1 MNRLLRECRYARAH
15 EALWRDTG
23 LHVVALGPHDDG
35 EVTVLGG
42 GSALL
47 WRVLDEPLGLD
58 EISQRLQ
65 STGAAP
71 DDLDEVAECLD
82 DLVERGLVAWMIV
95 EDEL

>member
-1 MNRLLRECRYARAH
+1 VNRLLKECRYARAH
-15 EALWRDTG
+15 ETLWRDTG

-47 WRVLDEPLGLD
+47 WRLLDEPLGLD
-58 EISQRLQ
+58 EISQRLR

-71 DDLDEVAECLD
+71 DEVEACLD
-82 DLVERGLVAWMIV
+82 DLLERGLVAWMIV